1 MSIKKKI
8 SILTVVS
15 VLVSILFASV
25 ITYIFTSKSINTL
38 SKDDMKALSYS
49 AKNSIELVVE
59 KEKANV
65 ARLSSHKMVYDFFN
79 YYGDKNSQEYK
90 TLGLSLN
97 NLLKDHTLKQGN
109 LEHTFIVDNKGIIV
123 ADDDEALI
131 GKDINDRSYS
141 KATLESNGAQ
151 IVSETMISKSTN
163 APIVVFTS
171 PIMSD
176 GKILGY
182 VGAAVKGET
191 LNGYLKDVKVSSS
204 PSSYTYLVDEKGNII
219 YHPIKEKISKPVEND
234 KIKALVGKKEKDME
248 GLDNIVNYV
257 FKGNK
262 KIAVYDIV
270 PSTNWI
276 LVISADVE
284 EVNKPVLVLEKILL
298 GANVFIVII
307 VVLIGLMVST
317 KISKPILEISKLVD
331 NTAKLDLSYK
341 KEYDKYLGRKD
352 EIGLMF
358 NAIANMRTSLSE
370 IINNLLKAS
379 NSINSNAILVKDLT
393 DVLKREADKTAEE
406 TEQLSAGMEESAA
419 TIEEI
424 SASSGEME
432 LAVVTM
438 ADKANEG
445 AEKTN
450 SISERANGLKVETIN
465 SKKHSSEIYH
475 KVKDDLEKAMEGS
488 KAVGQIEVLS
498 KAILEISSQ
507 TNLLALNAA
516 IEAAR
521 AGEAGKGFAVVADE
535 VRRLAEESTRIVGNI
550 QSVVENVTRSVENLN
565 ISSIQMLK
573 YIDEEV
579 REDYNKFIGVGDKY
593 NEDADHLNKFM
604 MDFSSLSEELNA
616 SISGIV
622 KAIGEMANTINEGAT
637 GVTTISTKT
646 MDIVESIQGIKNSA
660 EDNLNSA
667 EILKSITEKFIL

>member
-38 SKDDMKALSYS
+38 SKDDMKALSSS

-90 TLGLSLN
+90 ALGLSLN

-131 GKDINDRSYS
+131 GKDINDRAYS

-248 GLDNIVNYV
+248 GLDNIVNYA

-465 SKKHSSEIYH
+465 SKRHSSEIYH

-535 VRRLAEESTRIVGNI
+535 VRRLAEESTRIVENI

-667 EILKSITEKFIL
+667 EILKSITERFIL